1 MANNIFFR
9 NKKNILKNYFRLLK
23 YSESIKKYIFPYFIL
38 SLLASFFG
46 IMNFTILIPVLS
58 ILFNNNGNLKTTT
71 KDLVKPVFDGS
82 MNGAVFYLKNGFNY
96 YFTEAVELYG
106 KMGALKYACIALIL
120 SVFLSNFFKY
130 FSQRVLKKV
139 EIRTI
144 SSLRQSIFEKTMT
157 LHFGFFNN
165 ERKGNIM
172 AHLTTDV
179 QEVEGSIGRAFS
191 AVFKEL
197 FTLIVYF
204 ITLFTYS
211 VELTLFSLI
220 IIPLSGITI
229 AAITRKLR
237 NYATNAQATLGDM
250 LSLIDEVL
258 GGMRIVK
265 GFNAEKNIIQRYKSQ
280 NNSFRDLLIKM
291 TKTQELTGPVSETMG
306 VLVVSGILMYG
317 GTLVLR
323 NDNSL
328 SPATFIAFVALFSQ
342 VMRPAKS
349 IADALSNIQRGIAS
363 TKRILTLMNTKSD
376 IIENKNPI
384 TIEEFQNEIEFKN
397 VSFSYQPEKKVLKNI
412 SFKIP
417 KGKMIALVGTSGGGK
432 STIADLLPRF
442 YDPQEG
448 QILMDGIDIKDLTL
462 KSLSNQVGIVT
473 QESILFNDSVENN
486 ITFGTEIGHHKII
499 EAATIANAHSFI
511 TMMPKGYKSFIG
523 DRGGKLSGGQ
533 RQRLSI
539 ARAVLK
545 NPPILILDEATSA
558 LDTESEKLVQDALT
572 TLMKNRTTL
581 VIAHRLSTIQHAD
594 LILVI
599 NNGEIVESGTHTELI
614 NKADSFYL
622 KLNNLQGS
630 TNEIQ

>member
-1 MANNIFFR
+1 M
-9 NKKNILKNYFRLLK
+9 KNYFLLLK
-23 YSESIKKYIFPYFIL
+23 YTESVKKYIFPYFVL
-38 SLLASFFG
+38 SLLSSFFG
-46 IMNFTILIPVLS
+46 IMNFTILIPVLK
-58 ILFNNNGNLKTTT
+58 ILFDNNNQNSPTEKLS
-71 KDLVKPVFDGS
+71 KPIFDGS
-82 MNGAVFYLKNGFNY
+82 LNGLALYIKDGFGYYL
-96 YFTEAVELYG
+96 TEAVNIYG
-106 KMGALKYACIALIL
+106 KMGALQYACFGLIL
-120 SVFLSNFFKY
+120 SVFLANFFKY
-130 FSQRVLKKV
+130 FSQRTLKKV

-144 SSLRQSIFEKTMT
+144 TSLRQSIFEKTMT

-165 ERKGNIM
+165 EKKGNIM

-191 AVFKEL
+191 AIFKEL

-204 ITLFTYS
+204 ITLFSYS

-229 AAITRKLR
+229 ATITRKLR
-237 NYATNAQATLGDM
+237 TYATNAQATLGDM

-265 GFNAEKNIIQRYKSQ
+265 GFNAEQTIIERYKTQ
-280 NNSFRDLLIKM
+280 NDSFRNLIIKM
-291 TKTQELTGPVSETMG
+291 MKRQELTGPVSETLG
-306 VLVVSGILMYG
+306 VLVVTGILMYG

-328 SPATFIAFVALFSQ
+328 SPSTFIAFVALFSQ

-349 IADALSNIQRGIAS
+349 ISDAISNIQRGVAS
-363 TKRILTLMNTKSD
+363 TKRILTLMNTQSA
-376 IIENKNPI
+376 ITEIENPV
-384 TIEEFQNEIEFKN
+384 TIEEFQHEIEFKN
-397 VSFSYQPEKKVLKNI
+397 ISFSYQTGRQVLKNI

-417 KGKMIALVGTSGGGK
+417 KGKMVALVGPSGGGK

-442 YDPQEG
+442 YDPQNG
-448 QILMDGIDIKDLTL
+448 QVLMDGIDIRNLTL

-473 QESILFNDSVENN
+473 QESILFNDSIDNN
-486 ITFGTEIGHHKII
+486 IKFGTQTSQEKVI
-499 EAATIANAHSFI
+499 EAASIANAHQFI
-511 TMMPKGYKSFIG
+511 STMPEGYNSFIG

-558 LDTESEKLVQDALT
+558 LDNESEKLVQEALT

-599 NNGEIVESGTHTELI
+599 NNGEIIESGTHAELI
-614 NKADSFYL
+614 NKADSFYQ
-622 KLNNLQGS
+622 KLNNLQEPN
-630 TNEIQ
+630 TNES